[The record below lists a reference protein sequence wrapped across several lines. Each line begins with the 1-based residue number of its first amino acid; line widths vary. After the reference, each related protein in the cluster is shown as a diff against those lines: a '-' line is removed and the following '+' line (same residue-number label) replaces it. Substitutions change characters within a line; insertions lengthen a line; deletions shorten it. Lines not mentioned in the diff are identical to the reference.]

1 MEDLKA
7 MLDKGMSIA
16 EIKETINQFVDS
28 ARDYADTDKLKL
40 TFVLLNLI
48 QEGTSVLRTISVN
61 DFTKQINERI
71 DEVEKEYKTLS
82 DEYNVHFKQ
91 DNEIVSILIDKEDK
105 KLASLQNDINN
116 LLSKYDSIIKE
127 IVKIRE
133 ALPIEKQIEKE
144 F

>member
-28 ARDYADTDKLKL
+28 ARVYADTDKLKL

-61 DFTKQINERI
+61 DFTKQVNERI
-71 DEVEKEYKTLS
+71 NKVKKEYEIS
-82 DEYNVHFKQ
+82 FNEYGAHMT
-91 DNEIVSILIDKEDK
+91 
-105 KLASLQNDINN
+105 QNDSVIDVLCRNKDN
-116 LLSKYDSIIKE
+116 RISIIQEEIQELLSEYDGILNELVEDRRNMSLSE
-127 IVKIRE
+127 I
-133 ALPIEKQIEKE
+133 LKQ
-144 F
+144 